1 MWGWISPPPMCVN
14 RHILSLVQCFCFRLQ
29 LEVFV
34 LPHLYAQ
41 QHVQTGQLYCNHH
54 SLLKGSTLKLHG
66 RVPLPSLSMC
76 SARFPGLHASA
87 FDPSQPGPVLQHGSP
102 RESRGPGL
110 SAGSSGKKP
119 GPQREVRQEKL
130 KSWLLGERRH
140 TAYQRAY
147 QAVVGCMD
155 SRASE
160 DWHLN

>member
-1 MWGWISPPPMCVN
+1 MCVN

-34 LPHLYAQ
+34 LHHLYAQ

-54 SLLKGSTLKLHG
+54 SLLKRSALKLHG
-66 RVPLPSLSMC
+66 FFPLPSLSMC
-76 SARFPGLHASA
+76 SARFPGLYASA
-87 FDPSQPGPVLQHGSP
+87 FDPSQPGLVLQHGSP
-102 RESRGPGL
+102 CESRGPGL
-110 SAGSSGKKP
+110 SIGSAGKKP
-119 GPQREVRQEKL
+119 GPQREVRKEKL
-130 KSWLLGERRH
+130 KSWLLGERRQ

-147 QAVVGCMD
+147 QAMVGYMD